1 MKVSKPEGRP
11 EIVKPIEYHDGE
23 NQNSN
28 GENVQE
34 KSWSQIQDFTLAT
47 GARSVGQS

>member
-1 MKVSKPEGRP
+1 MKVSEPEERL
-11 EIVKPIEYHDGE
+11 EKVKPQEYHDAM

-34 KSWSQIQDFTLAT
+34 KSWGLIQDYSLVA
-47 GARSVGQS
+47 G